1 MRHET
6 RIQCREEGFPRPTI
20 HWSGKSEVTDVIF
33 SEAAS
38 QSTLIIR
45 PTSQSDFATYSC
57 YARNSLGY
65 VTKSF
70 VLVQLGKVLH
80 SLVIHL
86 FLFVM
91 DF

>member
-6 RIQCREEGFPRPTI
+6 RIQCRAEGFPRPTI
-20 HWSGKSEVTDVIF
+20 HWSEKGEVTDVIF
-33 SEAAS
+33 SEATS

-45 PTSQSDFATYSC
+45 PTE
-57 YARNSLGY
+57 RNSLGY
-65 VTKSF
+65 DTRSF
-70 VLVQLGKVLH
+70 VLVQHGKVLH

-86 FLFVM
+86 LLFVM

>member
-6 RIQCREEGFPRPTI
+6 RIQCRVEGFPRPTI
-20 HWSGKSEVTDVIF
+20 HWLGKGEVTDVIF
-33 SEAAS
+33 SEATS
-38 QSTLIIR
+38 HSTLIIR
-45 PTSQSDFATYSC
+45 PTSQSDFITYSC
-57 YARNSLGY
+57 YARSSLGY
-65 VTKSF
+65 DTRNF